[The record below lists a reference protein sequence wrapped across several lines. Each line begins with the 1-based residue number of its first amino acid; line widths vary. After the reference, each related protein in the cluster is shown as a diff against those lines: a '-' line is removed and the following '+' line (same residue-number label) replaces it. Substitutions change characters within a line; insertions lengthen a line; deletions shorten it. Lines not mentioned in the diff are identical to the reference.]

1 MKAQPGRPDSAM
13 IARRPTLLFA
23 FAVVF
28 ALSLVGA
35 NLAGRGA
42 AQADIERLE
51 EVWPFLDRLPESD
64 RAFLAGLAM
73 TCKLHRRSSERGE
86 VVDCLRTAA
95 TDPDAILPSSVS
107 QADAA
112 SKLEQMLSYSP
123 AIVSTGS

>member
-1 MKAQPGRPDSAM
+1 MAKRH
-13 IARRPTLLFA
+13 TLLLV

-42 AQADIERLE
+42 ARTDIERLE

-73 TCKLHRRSSERGE
+73 TCKLHRRTSERGE

-95 TDPDAILPSSVS
+95 TDLDAILPSSVS